1 MRRIF
6 YNSSKSEY
14 KDDKYNKKIDG
25 IPTNFPSNV
34 AFIYFDYIA
43 NRNFWEIGISSH
55 YWDKPLTGITTVKV
69 DLLNDSDTI
78 AATST
83 LLMTGK
89 DNAFSVL
96 SVNASSVFDD
106 LAIDTYDLCGFNS
119 LIRYKSKTTGIYLQK
134 KQFFKIQLTFSIKN
148 NTNGFG
154 SNVNTIVRTFAFND
168 VVNGID
174 RNDIMLDSVH
184 QSLCNSLSDKQLN
197 DGDKY
202 TSSDV
207 NNDTIPTLYK
217 QFVVNYPTLASFSTG
232 YIHGASDTYTLHT
245 RLFNKESTSYTIPI
259 DKEYVIDMNSLIDVR
274 ELRTDFTNSLS
285 NELFYSEG
293 NGLLTGFN
301 DVIDF
306 NRLYRLS
313 MYDYF
318 DGTHLYSEETYQ
330 PTSDTAFTAPDIKSM
345 LKGNMQ
351 KCLYSINS
359 KHNGVMLR
367 FIGLDGEIDQL
378 LLDRLSDSF
387 ESSYDSIDTS
397 YLSNNYKE
405 FNSLQNPNN
414 LPFKFGADTNRQY
427 GSIITNTNIFNRK
440 FSNTINCGYE
450 YIDDKALYSL
460 VGLLTSPIIM
470 MITRKEA
477 GSNVRGMQ
485 AYDYRQVVFTKQPT
499 LVHDATKHKL
509 SFIASINYIN
519 I

>member
-1 MRRIF
+1 M
-6 YNSSKSEY
+6 
-14 KDDKYNKKIDG
+14 
-25 IPTNFPSNV
+25 
-34 AFIYFDYIA
+34 
-43 NRNFWEIGISSH
+43 
-55 YWDKPLTGITTVKV
+55 
-69 DLLNDSDTI
+69 
-78 AATST
+78 
-83 LLMTGK
+83 
-89 DNAFSVL
+89 
-96 SVNASSVFDD
+96 
-106 LAIDTYDLCGFNS
+106 
-119 LIRYKSKTTGIYLQK
+119 
-134 KQFFKIQLTFSIKN
+134 
-148 NTNGFG
+148 
-154 SNVNTIVRTFAFND
+154 
-168 VVNGID
+168 
-174 RNDIMLDSVH
+174 
-184 QSLCNSLSDKQLN
+184 SDKQLN

-207 NNDTIPTLYK
+207 NNDTMPTLYK

-259 DKEYVIDMNSLIDVR
+259 DKEYVIDLNSLIDVR

-293 NGLLTGFN
+293 NGLFTGFN

-306 NRLYRLS
+306 NRLYRL
-313 MYDYF
+313 MQNDYF
-318 DGTHLYSEETYQ
+318 DDTTNYSNQYQ
-330 PTSDTAFTAPDIKSM
+330 IYPKDYTDVKSL

-378 LLDRLSDSF
+378 LLDRLSDNF

-397 YLSNNYKE
+397 YLDNNYKKY
-405 FNSLQNPNN
+405 NSFQNPEKI
-414 LPFKFGADTNRQY
+414 PFKFGADTNRQY

-477 GSNVRGMQ
+477 GSNVIGMQ

>member
-1 MRRIF
+1 MRRVF
-6 YNSSKSEY
+6 HNLDRPEY
-14 KDDKYNKKIDG
+14 KDSSITGFSGKI
-25 IPTNFPSNV
+25 PYNV
-34 AFIYFDYIA
+34 ASIYLDYIT
-43 NRNFWEIGISSH
+43 NRHYWEIGLNADSVSI
-55 YWDKPLTGITTVKV
+55 YGNTTVKV
-69 DLLNDSDTI
+69 EILGNNEYDTTAI
-78 AATST
+78 TTST
-83 LLMTGK
+83 FLMSCK
-89 DNAFSVL
+89 DSNYMLYSVD
-96 SVNASSVFDD
+96 ASKTFDD
-106 LAIDTYDLCGFNS
+106 LSIVPYDICGFNNI
-119 LIRYKSKTTGIYLQK
+119 IRYSSSSDLTMQK
-134 KQFFKIQLTFSIKN
+134 NQFFHIRLSFENYGNRGGFGILNGSYVYRFSI
-148 NTNGFG
+148 TL
-154 SNVNTIVRTFAFND
+154 STTDIL
-168 VVNGID
+168 NGID

-207 NNDTIPTLYK
+207 NNDTMPTLYK

-293 NGLLTGFN
+293 NGLFTGFN

-306 NRLYRLS
+306 NRLYRL
-313 MYDYF
+313 MQNDYF
-318 DGTHLYSEETYQ
+318 DDTTNYLNQYQ
-330 PTSDTAFTAPDIKSM
+330 IYPKDYTDVKSL

-387 ESSYDSIDTS
+387 ESGYDSIDTS
-397 YLSNNYKE
+397 YLDNNYKKY
-405 FNSLQNPNN
+405 NSFQNPEKI
-414 LPFKFGADTNRQY
+414 PFKFGADTNRQY
-427 GSIITNTNIFNRK
+427 GSIITNANIFNIK

-477 GSNVRGMQ
+477 GSNVSGMQ

>member
-1 MRRIF
+1 MRRVF
-6 YNSSKSEY
+6 HNLDRPEY
-14 KDDKYNKKIDG
+14 KDSRITGFSGKI
-25 IPTNFPSNV
+25 PYNV
-34 AFIYFDYIA
+34 ASIYLDYIA
-43 NRNFWEIGISSH
+43 NRHYWEIGLNADSVSI
-55 YWDKPLTGITTVKV
+55 YGNTTVKV
-69 DLLNDSDTI
+69 EILGNNEYDTTAI
-78 AATST
+78 TTST
-83 LLMTGK
+83 FLMSCK
-89 DNAFSVL
+89 DSNYMLYSVD
-96 SVNASSVFDD
+96 ASKTFDD
-106 LAIDTYDLCGFNS
+106 LSIVPYDICGFNNI
-119 LIRYKSKTTGIYLQK
+119 IRYSSSSDSTMQK
-134 KQFFKIQLTFSIKN
+134 NQFFHIRLSFENYGNRGGFGQLNGSYVYRFSI
-148 NTNGFG
+148 TL
-154 SNVNTIVRTFAFND
+154 STTDIL
-168 VVNGID
+168 NGID

-207 NNDTIPTLYK
+207 NNDTMPTLYK

-232 YIHGASDTYTLHT
+232 YIHGSSDTYTLHT

-259 DKEYVIDMNSLIDVR
+259 NKEYVIDMNSLIDVR

-293 NGLLTGFN
+293 NGLFTGFN

-306 NRLYRLS
+306 NRLYRL
-313 MYDYF
+313 MQNDYF
-318 DGTHLYSEETYQ
+318 DDTTNYSNQYQ
-330 PTSDTAFTAPDIKSM
+330 IYPKDYTDVKSL

-397 YLSNNYKE
+397 YLDNNYKKY
-405 FNSLQNPNN
+405 NSFQNPEKI
-414 LPFKFGADTNRQY
+414 PFKFGADTNRQY
-427 GSIITNTNIFNRK
+427 GSIITNANILNRK

-477 GSNVRGMQ
+477 GSNVSGMQ

-499 LVHDATKHKL
+499 LVHDATKHKV

>member
-1 MRRIF
+1 MRRVF
-6 YNSSKSEY
+6 HNLDRPEY
-14 KDDKYNKKIDG
+14 KDSRITGFSGKI
-25 IPTNFPSNV
+25 PYNV
-34 AFIYFDYIA
+34 ASIYLDYIA
-43 NRNFWEIGISSH
+43 NRHYWEIGLNADSVSI
-55 YWDKPLTGITTVKV
+55 YGNTTVKV
-69 DLLNDSDTI
+69 EILGNNEYDTTAI
-78 AATST
+78 TTST
-83 LLMTGK
+83 FLMSCK
-89 DNAFSVL
+89 DSNYMLYSVD
-96 SVNASSVFDD
+96 ASKTFDD
-106 LAIDTYDLCGFNS
+106 LSIVPYDICGFNNI
-119 LIRYKSKTTGIYLQK
+119 IRYSSSSDSTMQK
-134 KQFFKIQLTFSIKN
+134 NQFFHIRLSFENYGNSGGFGKLNGSYVYRFSI
-148 NTNGFG
+148 TL
-154 SNVNTIVRTFAFND
+154 STTDIL
-168 VVNGID
+168 NGID

-207 NNDTIPTLYK
+207 NNDTMPTLYK

-232 YIHGASDTYTLHT
+232 YIHGSSDTYTLHT

-306 NRLYRLS
+306 NRIYRL
-313 MYDYF
+313 MQNDYF
-318 DGTHLYSEETYQ
+318 DDTTNYSNQYQ
-330 PTSDTAFTAPDIKSM
+330 IYPKDYTDAKSL

-359 KHNGVMLR
+359 KNNGVMLR

-378 LLDRLSDSF
+378 LLDRLSDNF

-397 YLSNNYKE
+397 YLDNNYKKY
-405 FNSLQNPNN
+405 NSFQNPEKI
-414 LPFKFGADTNRQY
+414 PFKFGADTNRQY
-427 GSIITNTNIFNRK
+427 GSIITNSNIFNRK

-477 GSNVRGMQ
+477 GSNVSGMQ

-499 LVHDATKHKL
+499 LVHDATKHKV
-509 SFIASINYIN
+509 SFIALINYIN

>member
-1 MRRIF
+1 MRRVF
-6 YNSSKSEY
+6 HNLDRPEY
-14 KDDKYNKKIDG
+14 KDSRITGFSGKI
-25 IPTNFPSNV
+25 PYNV
-34 AFIYFDYIA
+34 ASIYLDYIA
-43 NRNFWEIGISSH
+43 NKHYWEIGLNADSVSI
-55 YWDKPLTGITTVKV
+55 YGNTTVKV
-69 DLLNDSDTI
+69 EILGNNEYDTTAI
-78 AATST
+78 TTST
-83 LLMTGK
+83 FLMSCK
-89 DNAFSVL
+89 DSNYMLYSVD
-96 SVNASSVFDD
+96 ASKTFDD
-106 LAIDTYDLCGFNS
+106 LSIVPYDICGFNNI
-119 LIRYKSKTTGIYLQK
+119 IRYSSSSDLTMQK
-134 KQFFKIQLTFSIKN
+134 NQFFHIRLSFENYGNRGGFGILNGSYVYRFSI
-148 NTNGFG
+148 TL
-154 SNVNTIVRTFAFND
+154 STTDIL
-168 VVNGID
+168 NGID

-207 NNDTIPTLYK
+207 NNDTMPTLYK

-259 DKEYVIDMNSLIDVR
+259 DKEYVIDINSLIDVR

-293 NGLLTGFN
+293 NGLFTGFN

-306 NRLYRLS
+306 NRLYRL
-313 MYDYF
+313 MQNDYF
-318 DGTHLYSEETYQ
+318 DDTTNYSNQYQ
-330 PTSDTAFTAPDIKSM
+330 IYPKDYTDVKSL

-387 ESSYDSIDTS
+387 ESGYDSIDTS
-397 YLSNNYKE
+397 YLDNNYKKY
-405 FNSLQNPNN
+405 NSFQNPEKI
-414 LPFKFGADTNRQY
+414 PFKFGADTNRQY
-427 GSIITNTNIFNRK
+427 GSIITNANIFNIK

-477 GSNVRGMQ
+477 GSNVSGMQ

-499 LVHDATKHKL
+499 LVHDATKHKV

>member
-1 MRRIF
+1 MRRVF
-6 YNSSKSEY
+6 HNLDRPEY
-14 KDDKYNKKIDG
+14 KDSRITGFSGKI
-25 IPTNFPSNV
+25 PYNV
-34 AFIYFDYIA
+34 ASIYLDYIA
-43 NRNFWEIGISSH
+43 NRHYWEIGLNADSVSI
-55 YWDKPLTGITTVKV
+55 YGNTTVKV
-69 DLLNDSDTI
+69 EILGNNEYDTTAI
-78 AATST
+78 TTST
-83 LLMTGK
+83 FLMSCK
-89 DNAFSVL
+89 DSNYMLYSVD
-96 SVNASSVFDD
+96 ASKTFDD
-106 LAIDTYDLCGFNS
+106 LSIVPYDICGFNNR
-119 LIRYKSKTTGIYLQK
+119 IRYSSSSDSTMQK
-134 KQFFKIQLTFSIKN
+134 NQFFHIRLSFENYGNSGGFGKLNGSYVYRFSI
-148 NTNGFG
+148 TL
-154 SNVNTIVRTFAFND
+154 STTDIL
-168 VVNGID
+168 NGID

-207 NNDTIPTLYK
+207 NNDTMPTLYK

-232 YIHGASDTYTLHT
+232 YIHGSSDTYTLHT

-306 NRLYRLS
+306 NRIYRL
-313 MYDYF
+313 MQNDYF
-318 DGTHLYSEETYQ
+318 DDTTNYSNQYQ
-330 PTSDTAFTAPDIKSM
+330 IYPKDYTDAKSL

-359 KHNGVMLR
+359 KNNGVMLR

-378 LLDRLSDSF
+378 LLDRLSDNF

-397 YLSNNYKE
+397 YLDNNYKKY
-405 FNSLQNPNN
+405 NSFQNPEKI
-414 LPFKFGADTNRQY
+414 PFKFGADTNRQY
-427 GSIITNTNIFNRK
+427 GSIITNANIFNRK

-477 GSNVRGMQ
+477 GSNVSGMK
-485 AYDYRQVVFTKQPT
+485 AYDYRQVVFTKNPT